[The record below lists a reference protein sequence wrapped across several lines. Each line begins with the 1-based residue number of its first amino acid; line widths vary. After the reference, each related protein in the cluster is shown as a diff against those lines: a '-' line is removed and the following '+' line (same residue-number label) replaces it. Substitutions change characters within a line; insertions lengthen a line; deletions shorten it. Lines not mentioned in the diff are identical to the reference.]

1 MDEQN
6 FDRFDDSTL
15 TMDLTVSEYRALVSF
30 RAVADYIISELEAQ
44 VTSLEARN
52 KELAEQV
59 VTLQEMVVT
68 EDEPD
73 E

>member
-15 TMDLTVSEYRALVSF
+15 TMDLTVAEYRALVSF

-44 VTSLEARN
+44 VASLEARN

>member
-15 TMDLTVSEYRALVSF
+15 TMDLTVAEYRALVSF